1 MFLPHLNAG
10 NAPAPAP
17 VDFVPGFDDI
27 ETAPPVDV
35 MPEREPAPDFVPG
48 FDDMANIVNQS
59 CDDWRTVPGRKISTY
74 NGNVYEFKL
83 SNGTRRIVT
92 VKWSEGMQHARDF
105 LRSCWEPCKTEPI
118 VYVPQPVPVDVD
130 EIEPETDET
139 ETDNATLPEFW
150 QRETALQ
157 AFARELDEFG
167 EFNEALPAGTFN
179 TIESINTTNVSTRLI
194 VLAK

>member
-10 NAPAPAP
+10 NAPATATAP

-48 FDDMANIVNQS
+48 FDDIEPEPVR
-59 CDDWRTVPGRKISTY
+59 DDWRTVPGRRVSSY
-74 NGNVYEFKL
+74 NGNTYEFTL
-83 SNGTRRIVT
+83 SNGTRRLVT
-92 VKWSEGMQHARDF
+92 VKRSEGMQHARDF

-130 EIEPETDET
+130 EIEPEPEPDET
-139 ETDNATLPEFW
+139 ETDSRNAGWTF
-150 QRETALQ
+150 
-157 AFARELDEFG
+157 DEPDIFDG
-167 EFNEALPAGTFN
+167 DF
-179 TIESINTTNVSTRLI
+179 
-194 VLAK
+194 